1 MKNEMGICEWKIMY
15 YTFLFLSKLDI
26 YKIYVLL
33 GKRMLQVFSIISKRH
48 STSFPIKKKD
58 EENIYIYK
66 KKETIA

>member
-33 GKRMLQVFSIISKRH
+33 GKRMLQVFSIRI
-48 STSFPIKKKD
+48 
-58 EENIYIYK
+58 E
-66 KKETIA
+66 